1 MPAALDG
8 TEAGPAAVEP
18 NSEAAPDRA
27 GEFLAALEP
36 IAHAIGARIVAPADA
51 HPSDVPLRWGGKT
64 VGALQLPQLHDALD
78 RLIDGVER
86 ELGGRLEDLSR
97 ENKQQAIRLLDER
110 GAFVLRRSVEDVAD
124 AFNVS
129 RITIYNYL
137 NAVKGDRR

>member
-1 MPAALDG
+1 M
-8 TEAGPAAVEP
+8 
-18 NSEAAPDRA
+18 SAAPNGA
-27 GEFLAALEP
+27 ENFLAALEP
-36 IAHAIGARIVAPADA
+36 VAHAIGARIVGPADA
-51 HPSDVPLRWGGKT
+51 QPSDVPLVWEGVT
-64 VGALQLPQLHDALD
+64 VAAMQLPQLHDALD
-78 RLIDGVER
+78 RLIEGVER

-97 ENKQQAIRLLDER
+97 EDKQRAIKLLDDR

>member
-1 MPAALDG
+1 MPAAPDG
-8 TEAGPAAVEP
+8 AEA
-18 NSEAAPDRA
+18 
-27 GEFLAALEP
+27 FLAALEP
-36 IAHAIGARIVAPADA
+36 VAHAIGARIVGAADA
-51 HPSDVPLRWGGKT
+51 HPSDVLLRWDGVV

-78 RLIDGVER
+78 RLIEGVER

-97 ENKQQAIRLLDER
+97 EDKQQAIRLLDER

-137 NAVKGDRR
+137 NAVKGVRR

>member
-1 MPAALDG
+1 MPVAPEGA
-8 TEAGPAAVEP
+8 EA
-18 NSEAAPDRA
+18 
-27 GEFLAALEP
+27 FLAALEP
-36 IAHAIGARIVAPADA
+36 VAHAIGARIVAADDA
-51 HPSDVPLRWGGKT
+51 HPSDVPLHWGGVF

-78 RLIDGVER
+78 RLIEGVER

-97 ENKQQAIRLLDER
+97 EDKQQAIRLLDER